1 MRTPRHAGKLSAPH
15 RPTTRGRAD
24 KSGRPPRIPFA
35 ILVTGLIVGGLVLLL
50 VLNTFSAANELR
62 RHDLASRDA
71 SVAVQL
77 EELQNE
83 VADSAA
89 PANLAA
95 AALALGM
102 VPAGNPAFLVIG
114 SDGAVQVMGSAAPAT
129 AAIVDLPHPSTAP
142 KTSDHPAKGDKK
154 KNSNK
159 DNKKKSTKSTKKG
172 AKKPSKHTSTQSKH
186 GTGDKKHHGTAGTK
200 TKSDHPPAPPS
211 PTPTPTVT
219 LPGGDR

>member
-1 MRTPRHAGKLSAPH
+1 V
-15 RPTTRGRAD
+15 
-24 KSGRPPRIPFA
+24 PFA
-35 ILVTGLIVGGLVLLL
+35 LLVTGLVLGGLVLLL

-71 SVAVQL
+71 SVAAQL

-114 SDGAVQVMGSAAPAT
+114 SDGSVQVMGSAAPAT
-129 AAIVDLPHPSTAP
+129 AAIVDLPHPTTAP
-142 KTSDHPAKGDKK
+142 KTSAHPAKGDKKNSK

-159 DNKKKSTKSTKKG
+159 DNKKKSATKG
-172 AKKPSKHTSTQSKH
+172 DKKPGKHTSTKSKH
-186 GTGDKKHHGTAGTK
+186 GTGVKKHHGKADTK
-200 TKSDHPPAPPS
+200 TTKKTDHPPASPS